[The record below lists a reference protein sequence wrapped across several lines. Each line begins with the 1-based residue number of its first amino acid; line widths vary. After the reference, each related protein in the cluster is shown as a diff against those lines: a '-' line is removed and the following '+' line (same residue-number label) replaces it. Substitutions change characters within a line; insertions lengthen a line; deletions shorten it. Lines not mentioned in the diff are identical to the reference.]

1 MTPAYQTAKLSDIPP
16 LENDYT
22 HGTDWK
28 PIRHHFGIQAF
39 GVNAYV
45 ARGAGATVIDE
56 HTEVEDSGTGHEE
69 LYLVASGHA
78 TFTVNGEKIDAP
90 AGTLVFVRDPA
101 LKRSAV
107 ARDAGTA
114 VVAVGAEPGTAFTP
128 SDWELRY
135 TVANA

>member
-1 MTPAYQTAKLSDIPP
+1 MTSAYQTANLADIPA
-16 LENDYT
+16 LENDYA
-22 HGTDWK
+22 HGADWK

-45 ARGAGATVIDE
+45 ALDDGSTVIDE
-56 HTEVEDSGTGHEE
+56 HTEVDDSGTGHEE

-78 TFTVNGEKIDAP
+78 TFTVAGDEIDAP

-101 LKRSAV
+101 VTRSAV
-107 ARDAGTA
+107 AREAGTA
-114 VVAVGAEPGTAFTP
+114 VVAIGAQPGTAFEP

-135 TVANA
+135 TIASR